1 MRREQGRLLA
11 RMGAGGEPDRAR
23 PDPSAV
29 PASPSRRRRRA
40 CARRAGRRAG
50 CPPSGS
56 RSTSPTRSATA
67 LGMARHHDGEK
78 AGDPP
83 GEAVMRREQGRLL
96 ARMARRAAGGLPAE
110 RVEVYVADTIG
121 ELGLFFR
128 LAPVARDGA
137 APRW

>member
-1 MRREQGRLLA
+1 
-11 RMGAGGEPDRAR
+11 
-23 PDPSAV
+23 
-29 PASPSRRRRRA
+29 
-40 CARRAGRRAG
+40 
-50 CPPSGS
+50 
-56 RSTSPTRSATA
+56 
-67 LGMARHHDGEK
+67 MARHHDGEK

-96 ARMARRAAGGLPAE
+96 ARMGAAGGLPAE

-128 LAPVARDGA
+128 LAPVAFMGARRCRHRARDGA